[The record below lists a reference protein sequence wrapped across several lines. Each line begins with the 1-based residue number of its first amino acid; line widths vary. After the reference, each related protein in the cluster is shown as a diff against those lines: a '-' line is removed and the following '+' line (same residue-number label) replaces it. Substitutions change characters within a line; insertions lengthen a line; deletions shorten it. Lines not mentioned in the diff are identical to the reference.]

1 MPTALGR
8 MHALRVLLASTAARV
23 EALRAPCASW
33 ASSKRRLLLV
43 HRAQS
48 VQPVNTAQLAQVL
61 AWFVNRG
68 CSNRSQPKAR
78 AKTAMLG
85 ILPELS
91 AALVALRALLDN
103 LLLELAP

>member
-48 VQPVNTAQLAQVL
+48 VQPVSMPTTLGSISVL
-61 AWFVNRG
+61 YALLV
-68 CSNRSQPKAR
+68 SS
-78 AKTAMLG
+78 AML
-85 ILPELS
+85 
-91 AALVALRALLDN
+91 VAPPVQHADQAGSKR
-103 LLLELAP
+103 